1 MLRANQQTP
10 ARGRLSRARRRNER
24 SQMKTLLHPV
34 AALATVILVMAGCGG
49 GPRSSKGFVLP
60 EGNAEKGKAAF
71 VALQCHSCHRV
82 EGVADLPAPSTSVAR
97 PVVIGGEVAKVK
109 NYGELLTA
117 IVHPSHNLS
126 EALHKEWLAG
136 KLSPMPQF
144 NHVMT
149 VEQMIDLVTF
159 LQPRYKQLA
168 PLYTDY
174 PYY

>member
-1 MLRANQQTP
+1 L
-10 ARGRLSRARRRNER
+10 
-24 SQMKTLLHPV
+24 V
-34 AALATVILVMAGCGG
+34 AAAATVLISAGCGG
-49 GPRSSKGFVLP
+49 GAKSSKGFVLP

-71 VALQCHSCHRV
+71 VALQCHTCHQV
-82 EGVADLPAPSTSVAR
+82 NGVTDLPAPSASVPR
-97 PVVIGGEVAKVK
+97 PVIIGGEVARVK

-126 EALHKEWLAG
+126 EALHREWMAG

-144 NHVMT
+144 NHTMT
-149 VEQMIDLVTF
+149 VEQMTDLVTF

-168 PLYTDY
+168 PLYSDY